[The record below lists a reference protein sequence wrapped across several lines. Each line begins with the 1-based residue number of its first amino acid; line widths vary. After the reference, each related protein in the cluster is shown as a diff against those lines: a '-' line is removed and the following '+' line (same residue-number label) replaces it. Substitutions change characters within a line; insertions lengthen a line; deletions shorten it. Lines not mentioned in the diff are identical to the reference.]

1 MHLLAAAALALTLPV
16 HTPAVSVVPLH
27 FAVGKL
33 TVKGDYAKGTGKRVD
48 AALRAPIDAR
58 AKEYAANLEGSRAT
72 AYVDT
77 TVKLNGPRYASVR
90 YDMTIHSKIL
100 WHPTWTRART
110 VTVDLRSGRALQG
123 TDLFA
128 GDVNMRKLT
137 KLFTAGQPCF
147 ADIRLKR
154 ADLNGPGLQFALT
167 RTRLEVDVDGPYFS
181 TATAC
186 GQQTVKIP
194 YNKLPGLRIHP

>member
-1 MHLLAAAALALTLPV
+1 MHLLAAAALALALPV
-16 HTPAVSVVPLH
+16 QTPAVSVAPLH
-27 FAVGKL
+27 FALGKL
-33 TVKGDYAKGTGKRVD
+33 TVKGTYAKASDKRVN

-58 AKEYAANLEGSRAT
+58 AKEYAANLSGSRAT

-90 YDMTIHSKIL
+90 YDMTIHSKVL

-110 VTVDLRSGRALQG
+110 VTVDLRSGRALRG

-128 GDVNMRKLT
+128 PGVSMRKLT
-137 KLFTAGQPCF
+137 KLFTSSQPCF
-147 ADIRLKR
+147 ADIHLKR

-167 RTRLEVDVDGPYFS
+167 GARLEVAVDGPYFS

-186 GQQTVKIP
+186 GQQTIKIP
-194 YNKLPGLRIHP
+194 YSKLPGFRLHP